1 MAAGST
7 GAGSFPTYWHAYCL
21 IATEKIHN
29 HSLGLYTSPELA
41 RKACL
46 RHLIDYDNGFF
57 LFREYYPDRFYKEE
71 SSPVGTGVSGWVG
84 RLFSETIGAGHGT
97 WREDDDDEYRYMPPL
112 KPLVIATQKL
122 EWKEIIRIIRSDIWL
137 PSAEDYNVIMKTVK
151 YRDPASE
158 YLAKFYIEPLTPQ
171 RMVPKSVSDR
181 FSVDIATL

>member
-1 MAAGST
+1 MAAGASSAT
-7 GAGSFPTYWHAYCL
+7 GAGAFPTYWHAYCI

-46 RHLIDYDNGFF
+46 RHLIDYDKGFF

-84 RLFSETIGAGHGT
+84 RLFSETTTAGL
-97 WREDDDDEYRYMPPL
+97 EDDDDEYKYMPPL

-122 EWKEIIRIIRSDIWL
+122 EWKEVIRIIRSDIWL

-151 YRDPASE
+151 YRDPASQ
-158 YLAKFYIEPLTPQ
+158 YLAKFYIEPLIPQ

-181 FSVDIATL
+181 LSVGIAIL